1 MLNVSFPPQSVILY
15 VTGTGGK
22 IQLTPDRSALVVVM
36 VRPFKIHYLLFE
48 ALNEWGSSLCR
59 SGDERQRGRDNCSEN
74 KAKAGT
80 QRKNGPLMRVSQ
92 TVLWSVLKLKRS

>member
-22 IQLTPDRSALVVVM
+22 IQLTPDRSALVVVT

-59 SGDERQRGRDNCSEN
+59 SEDERQRGRDNCSEN

-80 QRKNGPLMRVSQ
+80 QRKNLIAVDESESDCVMVG
-92 TVLWSVLKLKRS
+92 T